1 MVTTAGKEIQIEN
14 GNFSRIH
21 NAILERLAVTEFT
34 GRELRCLL
42 YLLRMTYG
50 FQRKE
55 HALSLNDWSA
65 GTNISRPN
73 IPETLRRLADRNII
87 YRTENGKRKPATF
100 GFNKYFEQW
109 NEPTATGK
117 GFDSIH
123 VDTTASGI
131 DVDTTNSIPVDTTCG
146 IDVDTK
152 SGIPLQTAS
161 TRIKDNRKK
170 EKDISSP
177 TPTDAGKSKEPTE
190 HQKMFEAFCITIGWD
205 YKLLTK
211 NQRGQVAQNVGKLE
225 AEGYTIETMRQFWS
239 WWKDDWRGKN
249 GQRPTINQLMAEI
262 GRFKVGELEP
272 VVSTVVEWT
281 YGKMQDLSKVEY

>member
-65 GTNISRPN
+65 GTNISRSH
-73 IPETLRRLADRNII
+73 IPDTLRRLADRCII
-87 YRTENGKRKPATF
+87 YRTENGNRKPATF

-109 NEPTATGK
+109 SEPIATGK
-117 GFDSIH
+117 GFDGTH
-123 VDTTASGI
+123 VGTMQCGTDVGATTVPHVGTSNGT
-131 DVDTTNSIPVDTTCG
+131 DVG
-146 IDVDTK
+146 TK
-152 SGIPLQTAS
+152 GGTPLQTAT

-170 EKDISSP
+170 EKDIPSP

-239 WWKDDWRGKN
+239 WWKEDWRGKN

>member
-1 MVTTAGKEIQIEN
+1 MATAGSEVQIEN

-55 HALSLNDWSA
+55 YALSLNDWSA

-123 VDTTASGI
+123 VDTISSGI

-152 SGIPLQTAS
+152 SGIPLQSAS

-177 TPTDAGKSKEPTE
+177 TSADEGKEPTE
-190 HQKMFEAFCITIGWD
+190 QQRWFNAVCVLVGLD
-205 YKLLTK
+205 YKVITK
-211 NQRGQVAQNVGKLE
+211 EQTGQVAQTVGKLRK
-225 AEGYTIETMRQFWS
+225 ADYSLDDLRAFWS
-239 WWKDDWRGKN
+239 YWKHDDWRGKQ
-249 GQRPTINQLMAEI
+249 GQWPTLKQLLAEI
-262 GRFKVGELEP
+262 GKVKLSGVMLDGEMASNGNGGMMSP
-272 VVSTVVEWT
+272 VFNGSE
-281 YGKMQDLSKVEY
+281 K